1 MRSARPKPGPSTLIL
16 IGMLVIAGHSAPL
29 LANDISAQRA
39 AFKAV
44 YPAAER
50 GEWAP
55 VAAQADLLQD
65 YVLWPDLRAAWLRA
79 KGSREEAETRRFL
92 DTYGT
97 LKPARE
103 IRYRYARRL
112 ARQGRHAEY
121 LEIYDA
127 YYANLNEPVLDCS
140 AARAE
145 IQLGRRAAALE
156 KARSLWLTGRS
167 QVKEC
172 DPVFAWMRNAGL
184 LDRTLLQ
191 QRYELAVAAREF
203 LLARYIA
210 RSIDDTTLAEAN
222 RWLRA
227 HGNAAEFLRT
237 ADVGLRATAYDE
249 QLAYAARRLA
259 ISSPDRA
266 YSEWARL
273 RRDRRF
279 ADELDVAV
287 ARQVA
292 LWATRRNL
300 DNADALI
307 GKLMPAAVNDEVLRW
322 RARGALRRGD
332 WMTVRNAI
340 NELSPDERAREEW
353 RYWKALALL
362 RTNADADAMLLLSSL
377 ARERSYYGFL
387 AADFLGTEY
396 VLDPAPVAAKVDV
409 LDQLES
415 NPALVRARELFLTG
429 LDGRARSEWQEAMR
443 TFDESQRAQAAIL
456 ADRWGWHSR
465 AIALA
470 ASVGNYDDLDLRY
483 PLPHRED
490 FRDASQAAGVD
501 ESWAYGIARNE
512 SSFMRDIRSSAGAIG
527 LMQLMPATGRQTA
540 REIKLPYK
548 GMKTLTDPRSNI
560 KLGATYLGK
569 MHRRFDGHTAVATA
583 AYNAGPLRVSQW
595 LPEDNQV
602 DARVWVETIPFNETR
617 KYVRRVLA
625 ADVIFAWRMTGEA
638 PRLSDRLPAIQPSG
652 QQGAVSSQ

>member
-1 MRSARPKPGPSTLIL
+1 
-16 IGMLVIAGHSAPL
+16 MLVAAIHSAPL
-29 LANDISAQRA
+29 FAKDIAAQRA

-55 VAAQADLLQD
+55 VASHADLLQD

-79 KGSREEAETRRFL
+79 KGSRDEAEIRRFL

-112 ARQGRHAEY
+112 ARQNRHADF
-121 LEIYDA
+121 LELYDT
-127 YYANLNEPVLDCS
+127 YYASLNEPVLDCL
-140 AARAE
+140 AARANV
-145 IQLGRRAAALE
+145 QVGRRSAALE
-156 KARSLWLTGRS
+156 KARSLWLVGRS

-172 DPVFAWMRNAGL
+172 DPLFAWMRNEGL

-191 QRYELAVAAREF
+191 QRYQLAVAKRDF

-210 RSIDDTTLAEAN
+210 RSIDDDTLAEAN

-227 HGNAAEFLRT
+227 RGNAAQFLRT
-237 ADVGLRATAYDE
+237 ADVGLQTSTYDK

-266 YSEWARL
+266 YSEWTRL
-273 RRDRRF
+273 RRDRKF
-279 ADELDVAV
+279 AEELDVAV

-300 DNADALI
+300 DNADTLI

-322 RARGALRRGD
+322 RARSALRRGD
-332 WMTVRNAI
+332 WVTVRDAI
-340 NELSPDERAREEW
+340 NELSPEERARAEW
-353 RYWKALALL
+353 RYWKAVALL
-362 RTNADADAMLLLSSL
+362 GTNADADAMLLLSGL

-396 VLDPAPVAAKVDV
+396 ALDPAPVAAIDDV
-409 LDQLES
+409 LDELES

-429 LDGRARSEWQEAMR
+429 LDGRARSEWQEAVR
-443 TFDESQRAQAAIL
+443 GLDGNHRAQAAIL

-470 ASVGNYDDLDLRY
+470 ASVGEYDDLDLRY
-483 PLPHRED
+483 PLPHRDD
-490 FRDASQAAGVD
+490 FRDASKAAGVD

-548 GMKTLTDPRSNI
+548 GLKTLTDPRSNI

-569 MHRRFDGHTAVATA
+569 MHKRFDGHAAVATA
-583 AYNAGPLRVSQW
+583 AYNAGPLRVSRW
-595 LPEDNQV
+595 LPEDKQI
-602 DARVWVETIPFNETR
+602 DARIWIETIPFNETR
-617 KYVRRVLA
+617 DYVRRVLA
-625 ADVIFAWRMTGEA
+625 ADVIFAWRMTGQA
-638 PRLSDRLPAIQPSG
+638 PRLSDRLPAIQPSE
-652 QQGAVSSQ
+652 QEGAVSSQ